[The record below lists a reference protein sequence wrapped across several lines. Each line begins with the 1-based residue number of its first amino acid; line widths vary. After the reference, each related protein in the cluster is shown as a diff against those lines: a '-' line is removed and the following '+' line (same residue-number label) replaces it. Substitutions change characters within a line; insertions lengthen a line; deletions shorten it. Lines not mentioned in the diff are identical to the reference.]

1 MFNGR
6 VYRMFPE
13 TGRAA
18 GGACGGSAAGLLPEM
33 SRLVD
38 SVFAGMPESRPGAA
52 AVGGGVFPAIDAIE
66 TAEAIELEV
75 ELPGYAL
82 ADLQITMEG
91 PELTIA
97 GGAPS
102 RTLPEGA
109 TVLRRERP
117 ERVAF
122 SRTVRVSVPID
133 AERVSARLK
142 AGILRVSLP
151 KAEVAKPRKIE
162 VKGG

>member
-1 MFNGR
+1 MLNGR

-18 GGACGGSAAGLLPEM
+18 GGTCGVGAAGLLPEM

-38 SVFAGMPESRPGAA
+38 SVLAGMPEPRHGAA
-52 AVGGGVFPAIDAIE
+52 AAGASDFPAIDAIE

-82 ADLQITMEG
+82 ADLSITMEG

-97 GGAPS
+97 GSAPK

-109 TVLRRERP
+109 AVLRRERP
-117 ERVAF
+117 ERAAF
-122 SRTVRVSVPID
+122 ARTVRVSVPID
-133 AERVSARLK
+133 AERVSARLES
-142 AGILRVSLP
+142 GILRVSLS